1 MRSRVGVRA
10 AAWVLAALVGVQL
23 VPMVGHA
30 GHACAH
36 DLSGLCAGLGDES
49 DAAPRALAA
58 VGEHAPGGVL
68 DGVDLVGHVDPGGFN
83 ADVVAHA
90 GTAYLGSWGR
100 DGGECPSQG
109 VRAYSLRD
117 LTAPALLG
125 TFADAAGEP
134 DVAGTW
140 TEKVIVRAVDT
151 PAFAGDLA
159 VTTFQPCAAG
169 AVRGFGLYDVTDPAA
184 PERLA
189 LVVTAPEGQGSH
201 EVWMDVDDDGTP
213 HVFTAIILEEYATA
227 PSPGVP
233 GEPDFQVWDVAD
245 PTAPERVGDWGAFAQ
260 LGVAPAT
267 RGRTNFV
274 HSVRTFD
281 DLAVLSYWDLGTVL
295 LDIADPSAP
304 RYLGRTSYTPE
315 QEGNAHS
322 SELFEVDGRRY
333 LWETNE
339 DFEPGTYGDGDEEA
353 WGYSRVFD
361 VTDPGGPTE
370 VATFELPSTRSDLPA
385 PGDYTVHD
393 PKLVGDTMWLSYYA
407 EGIVGVDVSDPAA
420 PRVRAQ
426 FVPPP
431 AVDPFGYWPRGFP
444 GAAHP
449 NVWGVF
455 PVSDARGDYLLV
467 SDVNSGLWVVADR
480 RGAAPVVDRVA
491 GPDRVGTAAAVSAV
505 AFPDG
510 TTAVVVARADEYA
523 DALTGAPLARSL
535 DAPLLLSGG
544 DGLTAATAAEVT
556 RLGAERAVLLGGEA
570 ALGAGV
576 AGDLAAAGLAVERVA
591 GTDRFA
597 TAAAIADRVAA
608 AGTEVGSDGGADE
621 VLVVEGANADPARG
635 WPDGVSASSYA
646 AGAGLPVLLATAG
659 DLPDATAAAV
669 TRLAPETVTV
679 VGGPSAVGE
688 EVVAALE
695 DLGPAVDRLA
705 GPDRFATSVAVAARA
720 DAGGSGGSGRVTT
733 TWLAT
738 GSAFPDALAAGP
750 AAAAGGGVT
759 LLAPAEGLGADG
771 PTRTFLAERR
781 DAVEQILL
789 VGGTAAL
796 SDRTRADAVA
806 AVSPLYRPLP

>member
-1 MRSRVGVRA
+1 MRSTRVGVRT
-10 AAWVLAALVGVQL
+10 AAWALTALVLVQL
-23 VPMVGHA
+23 VPLA

-36 DLSGLCAGLGDES
+36 DLSGLCGGLGDGS
-49 DAAPRALAA
+49 DAPARTLAA
-58 VGEHAPGGVL
+58 AGEHALEGVL
-68 DGVDLVGHVDPGGFN
+68 RGVDLVGHTDPGGFN

-100 DGGECPSQG
+100 EGGACPAQG
-109 VRAYSLRD
+109 VRALSLDD
-117 LTAPALLG
+117 LTAPAVVA
-125 TFADAAGEP
+125 TFADADSEP
-134 DVAGTW
+134 EVAGTW

-151 PAFAGDLA
+151 PDFAGDLA
-159 VTTFQPCAAG
+159 VVTFQPCAAG
-169 AVRGFGLYDVTDPAA
+169 AFRGFGLYDVSDPSA
-184 PERLA
+184 PARLA
-189 LVVTAPEGQGSH
+189 LVATAPEGQGSH
-201 EVWMDVDDDGTP
+201 EIWMDVDDDGTP

-227 PSPGVP
+227 PSSGVP

-245 PTAPERVGDWGAFAQ
+245 PSSPERVGGWGAFAE
-260 LGVAPAT
+260 LGIAPAT

-274 HSVRTFD
+274 HSVRTYD
-281 DLAVLSYWDLGTVL
+281 DLAVLSYWDLGSVL

-304 RYLGRTSYTPE
+304 RYLGRTEYTPE

-322 SELFEVDGRRY
+322 SELFTVDGRRY

-361 VTDPGGPTE
+361 VTDPGAPVE

-393 PKLVGDTMWLSYYA
+393 PKLVGNTMWLSYYA

-431 AVDPFGYWPRGFP
+431 ATDPFGYWPRGFP

-455 PVSDARGDYLLV
+455 PVTDERGDYLLV
-467 SDVNSGLWVVADR
+467 SDINSGLWVVADQ
-480 RGAAPVVDRVA
+480 RGATPAVERVA
-491 GPDRVGTAAAVSAV
+491 GADRVGTAAAVSMT

-510 TTAVVVARADEYA
+510 APAVVVARADEYA
-523 DALTGAPLARSL
+523 DALTGAPLARAL
-535 DAPLLLSGG
+535 DAPLLLS
-544 DGLTAATAAEVT
+544 DADALPAAAAEEVA

-576 AGDLAAAGLAVERVA
+576 AEALEAAGLTVERVA

-597 TAAAIADRVAA
+597 TAAAIADRVA
-608 AGTEVGSDGGADE
+608 GPGGSGDGVAE

-646 AGAGLPVLLATAG
+646 AAAGLPVLLVTAG

-669 TRLAPETVTV
+669 TALAPETVTV
-679 VGGPSAVGE
+679 VGGVSAVGE
-688 EVVAALE
+688 GVADALAAA
-695 DLGPAVDRLA
+695 GPAVDRVA
-705 GPDRFATSVAVAARA
+705 GPDRFATSAAVVQRSIAAGA
-720 DAGGSGGSGRVTT
+720 DPAT

-738 GSAFPDALAAGP
+738 GSAFPDALAAG
-750 AAAAGGGVT
+750 AASGAGEGVT
-759 LLAPAEGLGADG
+759 LLAPADGLEADG
-771 PTRTFLAERR
+771 PTRAFLAERR
-781 DAVEQILL
+781 DEVERILL
-789 VGGTAAL
+789 VGGPAAL
-796 SDRTRADAVA
+796 SDRTRADATA